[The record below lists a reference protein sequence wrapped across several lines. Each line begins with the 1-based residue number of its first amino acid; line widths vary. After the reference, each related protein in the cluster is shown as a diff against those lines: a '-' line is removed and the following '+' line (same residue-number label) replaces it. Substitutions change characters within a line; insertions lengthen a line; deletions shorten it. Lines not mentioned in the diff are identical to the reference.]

1 MFGNS
6 MKSIGSSSKQH
17 LENDLINKFSKL
29 MSSKES
35 PNLEEIE
42 DKCLQQRVNETTDEI
57 HSLKSDIMSKS
68 GYNSSIS
75 DSSQYESQ
83 SKCFTRQNSTE
94 LRELREYIDKKFC
107 DLETS
112 IDNKFTALEN
122 KIISILSLYL
132 NK

>member
-1 MFGNS
+1 
-6 MKSIGSSSKQH
+6 
-17 LENDLINKFSKL
+17 
-29 MSSKES
+29 
-35 PNLEEIE
+35 
-42 DKCLQQRVNETTDEI
+42 
-57 HSLKSDIMSKS
+57 MSKS
-68 GYNSSIS
+68 GYNWSIS

-83 SKCFTRQNSTE
+83 SKCISRQNSTE

-107 DLETS
+107 DLENS